1 MHAPCRFHRTFFIQ
15 SEKWLDYFAT
25 IKSRFWRTIL
35 KKALE
40 KKNVNK
46 NFARLLPFFI
56 RIKWICWS
64 WRFSQKLNAA
74 SLNTTGLY
82 IYVFFR
88 FQVEFYY
95 HAFPSLNI
103 FKGLK
108 LLPDHANS
116 FLMVKRLSLTVVYYY
131 FADILSRCK
140 IRTLRSLTTLSKH
153 VQSL

>member
-1 MHAPCRFHRTFFIQ
+1 MPPAVFIEHFSYRVKNDLIILQ
-15 SEKWLDYFAT
+15 PLKVVSEEPY
-25 IKSRFWRTIL
+25 SRRHL
-35 KKALE
+35 KK
-40 KKNVNK
+40 KTWIRI
-46 NFARLLPFFI
+46 FARLLPFFI